1 MCRQARDEN
10 ITGQQTGRKAQPD
23 NMPGR
28 AKGPAKNL
36 RIRFE
41 EKSDIGQTGRIFEQI
56 PGGCRRYKLK
66 RRIIL

>member
-23 NMPGR
+23 NRPGR

-41 EKSDIGQTGRIFEQI
+41 AKSDAGQTGPEN
-56 PGGCRRYKLK
+56 
-66 RRIIL
+66 